1 MSKTA
6 ELIIDGKSYVF
17 PLVVGSENEVA
28 IDISQLMEKTGAVTL
43 DLGFKNTGST
53 KSAITFLD
61 GDKGILRYRG
71 YSIEDLAEKSNF
83 LEVAHLL
90 IFGELPTQQQYTKFS
105 NDIRTHTLVHED
117 IKKMLDGF
125 PSTAHPMG
133 VLASLFCSQT
143 AFYPESLDPNRANN
157 AIYLSIIRSLA
168 KMPTFAAWAYKN
180 AAGHPVNY
188 PDNKL
193 EFTARFLKMTFAL
206 PGADYEVDPV
216 ITDALDKLLI
226 LHADHEQNCSTSTV
240 RIVGSSKASIYSSIS
255 AGINALWGPLHGGA
269 NQEVIVMLENIKND
283 GGDTEKWINKAK
295 DKNSGFRLMGFGH
308 RVYKN
313 FDPRAKIIKKAAD
326 DVLKKLGVNDPV
338 LEIALKL
345 EEAALKDPYFI
356 ERKLYPN
363 VDFYSG
369 IIYRALG
376 IPVEM
381 FTVMFAMGRL
391 PGWIAQWMEMRENK
405 EPIGRPRQI
414 YTGATLR
421 PYKPIESR
429 G

>member
-28 IDISQLMEKTGAVTL
+28 IDISQLMQKTGAVTL

-83 LEVAHLL
+83 LEVAYLL
-90 IFGELPTQQQYTKFS
+90 IFGELPTQQEYATFS

-157 AIYLSIIRSLA
+157 AVYLSIIRSLA

-206 PGADYEVDPV
+206 PGDDYEVDPV
-216 ITDALDKLLI
+216 ISDALDKLLI

-269 NQEVIVMLENIKND
+269 NQEVILMLENIKND
-283 GGDTEKWINKAK
+283 GGDTEKWISKAK

-326 DVLKKLGVNDPV
+326 DVLKKLGC
-338 LEIALKL
+338 K
-345 EEAALKDPYFI
+345 
-356 ERKLYPN
+356 
-363 VDFYSG
+363 
-369 IIYRALG
+369 
-376 IPVEM
+376 
-381 FTVMFAMGRL
+381 
-391 PGWIAQWMEMRENK
+391 
-405 EPIGRPRQI
+405 
-414 YTGATLR
+414 
-421 PYKPIESR
+421 
-429 G
+429 